1 MTKKN
6 REILFFNRPK
16 PQIYKYDL
24 GKDSPALGLHE
35 EIRLL
40 EKSLDELRSR
50 LAESHAARDR
60 LEALSIESENHVS
73 GDLYL

>member
-1 MTKKN
+1 MKILKFLGIQHNLKESSKIPEINEISPEVRITTKIKA
-6 REILFFNRPK
+6 
-16 PQIYKYDL
+16 YYL

-60 LEALSIESENHVS
+60 
-73 GDLYL
+73 

>member
-1 MTKKN
+1 MT
-6 REILFFNRPK
+6 ILKFLGIQHNLTEFSPEVRITAK
-16 PQIYKYDL
+16 IKTYYL

-60 LEALSIESENHVS
+60 WGTLS
-73 GDLYL
+73 

>member
-1 MTKKN
+1 M
-6 REILFFNRPK
+6 
-16 PQIYKYDL
+16 
-24 GKDSPALGLHE
+24 GLHE